1 MTKPCLAVLRTTGP
15 SLCLALAVFLAA
27 SGSAPA
33 QQAALLAHDLSG
45 FTLDMTYAQVTLV
58 ATKPL
63 TWVGTDQYQVTVD
76 GIDYN
81 FTFSAQ
87 GHLYRIDSR
96 QVFGHITLDSN
107 FVPTLIDRLT
117 QKFGPPQSNQLLS
130 GPAIWMFQ
138 ESYTGPKGEKLTRES
153 ESLIVLVNASATEPV
168 SVEIQLAA
176 PRIQRRDAEPH
187 PPHRSDPA
195 PHL

>member
-1 MTKPCLAVLRTTGP
+1 MIKPRLAFPRNAGP
-15 SLCLALAVFLAA
+15 RLCLALAVFFAAPLA
-27 SGSAPA
+27 APA

-45 FTLDMTYAQVTLV
+45 FALDMTIDQVTSV
-58 ATKPL
+58 ANHPL
-63 TWVGTDQYQVTVD
+63 TALGPSQYQVVVD

-96 QVFGHITLDSN
+96 QVLGRAPLDSA
-107 FVPTLIDRLT
+107 FAATLTDRLT
-117 QKFGPPQSNQLLS
+117 QKFGPPQSNQFLS

-153 ESLIVLVNASATEPV
+153 ESLIVQVTANSTQPV
-168 SVEIQLAA
+168 SVEMQLAA
-176 PRIQRRDAEPH
+176 PRIQRRDAA
-187 PPHRSDPA
+187 PPPTPSK
-195 PHL
+195 